1 MQIATKPM
9 RNQPPHGS
17 LLTVVRDL
25 SFAREL
31 PRVAEIVRKAAR
43 RLTDADGVTFIL
55 RDDEHCLYY
64 DEDAIGPLWK
74 GRRFPLE
81 RCISG
86 WVMRNREAAV
96 IPDIYADAR
105 VPHDA
110 YRPTF
115 VKSLAVVPVRKDD
128 PIAAIG
134 AYWAD
139 HHEATPDE
147 VEVLQAVAD
156 AAALALENVHLYG
169 DLQAAI
175 ARERSARE
183 AAEESNRLKDEF
195 LAILSHELRTP
206 LNVIQGWLW
215 QLEQPTATPEQRH
228 RAVDVLSRN
237 TALQIRLVEDLLD
250 TSRAMAGKLHLHMRP
265 LCITE
270 LCEKLA
276 EQARPAA
283 AAKGVR
289 LTAVVSTTPL
299 SVNGDP
305 DRLHQ
310 VVSNLLANAVK
321 FTEAGGEITMAVEA
335 VSDNHLRISVADSG
349 AGISP
354 EFLPHVFDQFRQAD
368 SSSTRRHG
376 GLGLGLTLVRQLVL
390 LHGGT
395 VRAESAGK
403 GRGTTVVV
411 ELPTAGR
418 DEWAAATGLAIKAA
432 GF

>member
-1 MQIATKPM
+1 M
-9 RNQPPHGS
+9 RHQALYDGS
-17 LLTVVRDL
+17 LVPVFRDL

-31 PRVAEIVRKAAR
+31 PRVARIVRRAAR
-43 RLTDADGVTFIL
+43 RQTRADGVTFIL
-55 RDDEHCLYY
+55 RDRDCCHYY
-64 DEDAIGPLWK
+64 DEDAIAPLWK
-74 GRRFPLE
+74 GLRFPLD

-86 WVMRNREAAV
+86 WVMRHGQAV
-96 IPDIYADAR
+96 VISDIYADDR

-110 YRPTF
+110 YRATF
-115 VKSLAVVPVRKDD
+115 VKSLAVVPVRKDE

-139 HHEATPDE
+139 HHEATADE

-156 AAALALENVHLYG
+156 AAALALENVQLYG

-195 LAILSHELRTP
+195 LAVLSHELRTP

-215 QLEQPTATPEQRH
+215 QLEQPNATVEQRH
-228 RAVDVLSRN
+228 RAVEILARN

-250 TSRAMAGKLHLHMRP
+250 TSRAMAGKLRLNLRP
-265 LCITE
+265 LGISE
-270 LCEKLA
+270 MCEKLA

-283 AAKGVR
+283 ASKGIR
-289 LTAVVSTTPL
+289 LIAELPATPL
-299 SVNGDP
+299 AVNGDP

-310 VVSNLLANAVK
+310 VVSNLLSNAIK
-321 FTEAGGEITMAVEA
+321 FTEAGGEIRLVVGAIGVDRVRIT
-335 VSDNHLRISVADSG
+335 VSDTGS
-349 AGISP
+349 GISAD
-354 EFLPHVFDQFRQAD
+354 FLPYVFDQFRQAD

-376 GLGLGLTLVRQLVL
+376 GLGLGLTLVRELVQ
-390 LHGGT
+390 LHGGS

-403 GRGTTVVV
+403 GRGTTIVV
-411 ELPTAGR
+411 ELPSLGG
-418 DEWAAATGLAIKAA
+418 DEWAASTGPAMKAA
-432 GF
+432 GL

>member
-1 MQIATKPM
+1 M
-9 RNQPPHGS
+9 RHQSPYPGS
-17 LLTVVRDL
+17 LVAVFRDL

-43 RLTDADGVTFIL
+43 RLTLADGVTFIL
-55 RDDEHCLYY
+55 RDREFCHYY

-74 GRRFPLE
+74 GRRFPMDH
-81 RCISG
+81 CISG
-86 WVMRNREAAV
+86 WVMRHREAAV
-96 IPDIYADAR
+96 IPDIYQDDR
-105 VPHDA
+105 IPQDA

-128 PIAAIG
+128 PIAAVG

-139 HHEATPDE
+139 RHEATAEE

-156 AAALALENVHLYG
+156 AAALALENVQLYS
-169 DLQAAI
+169 DLQAAL
-175 ARERSARE
+175 AGERAARE

-195 LAILSHELRTP
+195 LAVLSHELRTP

-215 QLEQPTATPEQRH
+215 QLEQPQASPEQRR
-228 RAVDVLSRN
+228 RALDVLTRN
-237 TALQIRLVEDLLD
+237 TSLQIRLVEDLLD
-250 TSRAMAGKLHLHMRP
+250 ASRAMAGKLRLKPRP
-265 LCITE
+265 VSMSE
-270 LCEKLA
+270 MCETLA
-276 EQARPAA
+276 DQARPAA
-283 AAKGVR
+283 AAKGIA
-289 LTAVVSTTPL
+289 LKADIPPAPLAV
-299 SVNGDP
+299 NADP

-310 VVSNLLANAVK
+310 VVSNLLANAIK
-321 FTEAGGEITMAVEA
+321 FTEAGGEITLALAPIAE
-335 VSDNHLRISVADSG
+335 DRLRLTIADTG

-354 EFLPHVFDQFRQAD
+354 DFLPYVFDQFRQAD

-376 GLGLGLTLVRQLVL
+376 GLGLGLTLVRELVL

-403 GRGTTVVV
+403 GRGTTIVV
-411 ELPTAGR
+411 ELPSMPSA
-418 DEWAAATGLAIKAA
+418 EWAAATGLPMKAA

>member
-1 MQIATKPM
+1 M
-9 RNQPPHGS
+9 RHQPAYPGS
-17 LLTVVRDL
+17 LLAVFRDL

-43 RLTDADGVTFIL
+43 RHTRADGVTFIL
-55 RDDEHCLYY
+55 RDRECCHYY

-81 RCISG
+81 HCISG
-86 WVMRNREAAV
+86 WAMLRRMAVV
-96 IPDIYADAR
+96 IPDIYADSR
-105 VPHDA
+105 IPHDA

-134 AYWAD
+134 AYWAE
-139 HHEATPDE
+139 HHEATADE

-156 AAALALENVHLYG
+156 AAALALENVKLYG
-169 DLQAAI
+169 DLQTAI
-175 ARERSARE
+175 ASERSARE

-195 LAILSHELRTP
+195 LAVLSHELRTP

-215 QLEQPTATPEQRH
+215 QIEQPSATPEQRQ
-228 RAVDVLSRN
+228 RAVEVLTRN
-237 TALQIRLVEDLLD
+237 TSLQIRLVEDLLD
-250 TSRAMAGKLHLHMRP
+250 TSRAMAGKLRLNARP
-265 LCITE
+265 LSITE
-270 LCEKLA
+270 ICERLV

-283 AAKGVR
+283 AAKGLR
-289 LTAVVSTTPL
+289 LIADMAAGPVA
-299 SVNGDP
+299 VNGDP

-310 VVSNLLANAVK
+310 VVSNLLTNAIK
-321 FTEAGGEITMAVEA
+321 FTEAGGEI
-335 VSDNHLRISVADSG
+335 RISVAPLGRDRVRLTVADTG

-354 EFLPHVFDQFRQAD
+354 DFLPYVFDQFRQAD

-376 GLGLGLTLVRQLVL
+376 GLGLGLTLVRELVL

-395 VRAESAGK
+395 VRAESAGR
-403 GRGTTVVV
+403 GRGTTIVV
-411 ELPTAGR
+411 ELPSIGV
-418 DEWAAATGLAIKAA
+418 DEWAAATGPAMKAA

>member
-1 MQIATKPM
+1 M
-9 RNQPPHGS
+9 RNQPPDQGS

-43 RLTDADGVTFIL
+43 RLTRADGVTFIL
-55 RDDEHCLYY
+55 RDHQYCHYY
-64 DEDAIGPLWK
+64 DEEAIGPLWK

-86 WVMRNREAAV
+86 WVMCNREAVV
-96 IPDIYADAR
+96 ISDIYADAR
-105 VPHDA
+105 IPHDA

-134 AYWAD
+134 AYWAEQ
-139 HHEATPDE
+139 HEATPDE

-156 AAALALENVHLYG
+156 AAALALENVKLYG
-169 DLQAAI
+169 DLQGAI

-183 AAEESNRLKDEF
+183 SAEESNRLKDEF
-195 LAILSHELRTP
+195 LAVLSHELRTP

-215 QLEQPTATPEQRH
+215 QLNQPTATPEQRH

-250 TSRAMAGKLHLHMRP
+250 TSRAMAGKLRLRMRP
-265 LCITE
+265 VCVTD

-283 AAKGVR
+283 AAKGVK
-289 LTAVVSTTPL
+289 LTAVVPTLPL

-321 FTEAGGEITMAVEA
+321 FTEDRGEITLVVEA
-335 VSDNHLRISVADSG
+335 VGDSRLRISVTDTG

-376 GLGLGLTLVRQLVL
+376 GLGLGLTLVRELVL

-395 VRAESAGK
+395 VRAESAGR
-403 GRGTTVVV
+403 GHGTTVVV
-411 ELPTAGR
+411 ELPAEGR